1 MNSLLQL
8 AQLCQK
14 EMRKEAQRS
23 QKVTQQTAPKARRL
37 SREVYVCGALSKL
50 NNSYAKGTHFKL
62 SVA

>member
-37 SREVYVCGALSKL
+37 SREVYFCGFVKIKQFVC
-50 NNSYAKGTHFKL
+50 
-62 SVA
+62 